1 MSSFNPATA
10 TGLEIMQA
18 MLAGV
23 VPMPAIAKLVPMQ
36 GVSVSEGALEF
47 SARADDAHTNPLGGV
62 HGGFAATVL
71 DSVTGCVTHTVLGA
85 GIGYSTIDL
94 HVKMLRP
101 VPKFVTL
108 KATSKVLSQSTN
120 VIVAEGFLHDPEG
133 RLLAHATSTCMVL
146 RPKQGKPE

>member
-1 MSSFNPATA
+1 MSALNLPTA
-10 TGLEIMQA
+10 TGLELMQA

-23 VPMPAIAKLVPMQ
+23 IPMPAIAKVVPMQ
-36 GVSVSEGALEF
+36 VVSVALGAIEF
-47 SARADDAHTNPLGGV
+47 SARADDTHTNPLGGV

-94 HVKMLRP
+94 HVKMLRA

-108 KATSKVLSQSTN
+108 KGTAKVINQSN
-120 VIVAEGFLHDPEG
+120 NLVVAEGTLYDPEG

-146 RPKQGKPE
+146 RPKLTTPT